1 MVVRGAVRECL
12 KFAVDWCV
20 SPRVVRCIAHHS
32 PDNAPLNARPCIATA
47 ASPGDDGDVSLVDE
61 AAAELYAA
69 DPDAFMDRRRELTA
83 AARKQGDAAAA
94 KEIAALRKP
103 TRSAWTLNALAR
115 AEPRMI
121 DNLAELGDQLRG
133 AEQRLDGAAMRS
145 LSQQRRELVDEA
157 TRRAFATT
165 SQDAPS
171 AAMREEV
178 NATLLAAVANP
189 DVADQLAAGRL
200 TRAAQWDGFGAGPV
214 TVAARPGLT
223 VVPPPKP
230 APPKPHEP
238 TAAQR
243 LQRERVATAE
253 KEVAAARRQL
263 VKAEAAAA
271 KQQQRLQSL
280 EDQLSAVRRELTEAG
295 HQVREAKAELRR
307 VEQKLERAGH

>member
-12 KFAVDWCV
+12 KFAVEWCV
-20 SPRVVRCIAHHS
+20 SPRVVRCVGHHS
-32 PDNAPLNARPCIATA
+32 TDNAPLNARPCIATA
-47 ASPGDDGDVSLVDE
+47 ASPGDDGDVNLVDE

-115 AEPRMI
+115 AEPGMI
-121 DNLAELGDQLRG
+121 DNL
-133 AEQRLDGAAMRS
+133 AMRS

-200 TRAAQWDGFGAGPV
+200 TRAAQWDGFGFGAGPV
-214 TVAARPGLT
+214 TAPARPGLT

-230 APPKPHEP
+230 APPKPREP

-295 HQVREAKAELRR
+295 HQVREAKSELRR

>member
-1 MVVRGAVRECL
+1 V
-12 KFAVDWCV
+12 
-20 SPRVVRCIAHHS
+20 
-32 PDNAPLNARPCIATA
+32 N
-47 ASPGDDGDVSLVDE
+47 LVDE

-83 AARKQGDAAAA
+83 AARKQSDAAAA

-115 AEPRMI
+115 AEPGMI
-121 DNLAELGDQLRG
+121 DKLAELGDQLRG

-200 TRAAQWDGFGAGPV
+200 TRAAQWDGFGFGAGPV
-214 TVAARPGLT
+214 AAPARPGLT

-230 APPKPHEP
+230 TPPKPREP

-243 LQRERVATAE
+243 LQRERVAAAE

-271 KQQQRLQSL
+271 KQQQRLQAL